1 MENAFSKR
9 NLKNYLAIFLGI
21 TAAQG
26 LGASFVSSFLS
37 FTYTEYFA
45 VPIAIVSVVLS
56 IGVVVDGF
64 SDFVMGIVID
74 RVKTKHGKIKHWFL
88 WMAVPMALTTALL
101 FTVPINSPTVFKVIW
116 LFTIYNL
123 FNTAVTAVRL
133 PANTMPAVISKN
145 EKVRTIGGFMIAIA
159 ATLCSMVTNAVTVPT
174 IAFLGDGVVG
184 YRNFAIILAILTL
197 IFCLAA
203 YFLTTEEKYT
213 AQSDSTAVEHNHKGT
228 NLTIWQQIKYL
239 LKNKYWVISLGMTV
253 PFNIG
258 AGVIMGCAAYFCE
271 FILHDLGFFGV
282 YMTVIMIATTIGTVF
297 WMPFCQ
303 KLDARQLFIIN
314 AILGIIGY
322 GMTAASLL
330 VMENNTMVFLIGS
343 FIVSFGDGINCDLA
357 PTLTARVVDYGEYV
371 HHERQEGLCFSG
383 KTVVQKVVSAL
394 CTAILGFALAGAGYV
409 SGYFPESA
417 GTCLIILLTV
427 VPTVAYVLMLVSSCA
442 FKLDRAKMD
451 EINEELERRRQAASN

>member
-1 MENAFSKR
+1 MEKTFSKK
-9 NLKNYLAIFLGI
+9 NIKNYMAIFLGI

-26 LGASFVSSFLS
+26 LGASFVSSFLQ
-37 FTYTEYFA
+37 FTYTEYFM
-45 VPIAIVSVVLS
+45 VPIAIVSVVMS

-64 SDFVMGIVID
+64 SDFAMGIVID

-116 LFTIYNL
+116 LFIIYNL

-145 EKVRTIGGFMIAIA
+145 EKVRTIGGFTIAIA
-159 ATLCSMVTNAVTVPT
+159 ATLCSMITNAVTVPA
-174 IAFLGDGVVG
+174 IEFLGEGVVG
-184 YRNFAIILAILTL
+184 YRNFAIILAVLTL
-197 IFCLAA
+197 VFCLAA
-203 YFLTTEEKYT
+203 YFLTTEEKYS
-213 AQSDSTAVEHNHKGT
+213 AQNDAEDEHNHKGT

-239 LKNKYWVISLGMTV
+239 LKNKYWLISLGMTV
-253 PFNIG
+253 PSDIG
-258 AGVIMGCAAYFCE
+258 AGVIMGCAAYFCQ
-271 FILHDLGFFGV
+271 FILNDLSFFGV
-282 YMTVIMIATTIGTVF
+282 YMTVIMVATTIGTVL
-297 WMPFCQ
+297 WMPLCQ
-303 KLDARQLFIIN
+303 KMDARKLFILN
-314 AILGIIGY
+314 GILGVLGY
-322 GMTAASLL
+322 GMTAVALL
-330 VMENNTMVFLIGS
+330 MMNNNVTVFLVGCFIFS
-343 FIVSFGDGINCDLA
+343 FADGINCDLA
-357 PTLTARVVDYGEYV
+357 PTITARVVDYGEYI

-417 GTCLIILLTV
+417 GTCLIILLTI